1 MDDTDS
7 WSHSPFRIYNRPM
20 ILRHLFCTSLCLLP
34 DPVFSTGPRV
44 FPTAPAS
51 RFPSSLPDMLFLR
64 DSIDAI
70 LTIWLPEP
78 FDKNAAVFDVLEIFW
93 MDMGQIAFNLL
104 NLRYLQQDRMPFFPQ
119 ASCFLLGQ
127 AQKSNFEFLDPNVTY
142 FRLFVVLFYLFFFLR
157 FPFFSS
163 SLVIVLLHLL
173 TFYFACFQF
182 KNWYVSL
189 HCADYSYLGIIG
201 KMFLPEA
208 EYGWYQFWSK
218 MMTSDVEQNDVD
230 NLGRVR
236 LGYSGIRISSDPEN
250 SDLRPQTLQN
260 QTPRNY

>member
-142 FRLFVVLFYLFFFLR
+142 FRLFVVLFYLFFFCVSHFSPLR
-157 FPFFSS
+157 LLSFCCIYWPSTSLASS
-163 SLVIVLLHLL
+163 SKTGTSVFTVPITLIWASLER
-173 TFYFACFQF
+173 CFFQKLSMDDTNF
-182 KNWYVSL
+182 GQRWWRQTWNKTMW
-189 HCADYSYLGIIG
+189 II
-201 KMFLPEA
+201 
-208 EYGWYQFWSK
+208 
-218 MMTSDVEQNDVD
+218 
-230 NLGRVR
+230 
-236 LGYSGIRISSDPEN
+236 
-250 SDLRPQTLQN
+250 
-260 QTPRNY
+260 